1 MNYSKFSSNLNKTLA
16 GVDIHESIYIFGHTI
31 QKTIDGT
38 ILIDNKETYCKDLSE
53 AKRYIIQQINA
64 DDIQQEIID
73 EVYTDNIP
81 KIVNIIKEEHGIRI
95 TDAILEHYIK
105 LASNKVFT
113 IDPIVEQ
120 IRELNKFDNVIAGK
134 IQYVL
139 EDNTTIA
146 INNETQE
153 ILNSTLK
160 PDAIEYMRENAEN
173 FLKILGIIIKEQ

>member
-16 GVDIHESIYIFGHTI
+16 GVDIRESIYAYGHTI

-95 TDAILEHYIK
+95 TDVILEHYIK

-113 IDPIVEQ
+113 IDTAVEQ